1 MKSQPEVFR
10 IGLIL
15 KYTLYKKSLQI
26 IVMVFT
32 PDNKEDYTP

>member
-10 IGLIL
+10 TELIL
-15 KYTLYKKSLQI
+15 MYILHKKSLQS

-32 PDNKEDYTP
+32 PDNKEDYIP